1 MLSEGVVLLA
11 NCSGQTKPARGVI
24 KPMAVAFWNWG
35 RPKAS
40 LPLAREKKAVDQIS
54 NS

>member
-24 KPMAVAFWNWG
+24 KPMAVGFLVEFNQ
-35 RPKAS
+35 RS
-40 LPLAREKKAVDQIS
+40 LVHDPIS
-54 NS
+54 YIININII